1 MSTSIRATA
10 AAGMPATA
18 ETMTTAGT
26 RGTTT
31 AAIKI
36 ATAESQATA
45 ETIGTLLAA
54 TSPGMLAIAGM
65 LAALGTPAT
74 APSQST
80 LPIRKPRL
88 SNLIKFGHLISYT
101 HRHFI

>member
-1 MSTSIRATA
+1 MSTAIRTTA
-10 AAGMPATA
+10 VAVMPAKA

-45 ETIGTLLAA
+45 ETIGTLWAS
-54 TSPGMLAIAGM
+54 TSSVMPAKVGMS
-65 LAALGTPAT
+65 AALGTPAT
-74 APSQST
+74 GG
-80 LPIRKPRL
+80 LKYHL
-88 SNLIKFGHLISYT
+88 CNLIKFGHLIS
-101 HRHFI
+101 